1 MQPATSLSACR
12 VALVTDVLTEEDGEE
27 DEGCYVED
35 LQILELLVQP
45 ADDRRRQE
53 DGEESDGQPARI
65 VTVRFLTK
73 DNPKVTNMVVTRL
86 KSDSNATP
94 TNVGK

>member
-1 MQPATSLSACR
+1 MGKAHRPVEDPRLTLIMQPAINITVSLR
-12 VALVTDVLTEEDGEE
+12 IALVIDMLTEEDGEE
-27 DEGCYVED
+27 DEGCYVKD

-65 VTVRFLTK
+65 VEV
-73 DNPKVTNMVVTRL
+73 
-86 KSDSNATP
+86 SH
-94 TNVGK
+94 